1 MWAKV
6 KIYGSNSQTDK
17 YIIERERKWFQT
29 ANVIANI
36 GDGVKCRGG
45 GTIVVRTIVVRR
57 A

>member
-1 MWAKV
+1 VWAKV